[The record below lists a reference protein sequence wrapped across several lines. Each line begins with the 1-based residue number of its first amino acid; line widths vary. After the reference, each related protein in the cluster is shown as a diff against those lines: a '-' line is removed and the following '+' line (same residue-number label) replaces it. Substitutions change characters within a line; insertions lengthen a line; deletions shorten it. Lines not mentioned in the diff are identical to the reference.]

1 MTRKEIEELTDEE
14 IIDLY
19 KTLDNIIKELEKEV
33 EGDDNDNW
41 I

>member
-19 KTLDNIIKELEKEV
+19 KTLGNIIKELEKEV
-33 EGDDNDNW
+33 EGE
-41 I
+41 

>member
-33 EGDDNDNW
+33 EGNNNDNW

>member
-33 EGDDNDNW
+33 EVYNNDN
-41 I
+41 

>member
-33 EGDDNDNW
+33 EGDDNDN
-41 I
+41 

>member
-33 EGDDNDNW
+33 EGNNNDN
-41 I
+41 

>member
-19 KTLDNIIKELEKEV
+19 NLLNSFIKELEKEV
-33 EGDDNDNW
+33 EGDNLDK
-41 I
+41 

>member
-19 KTLDNIIKELEKEV
+19 KTLDNTIKELEKEV
-33 EGDDNDNW
+33 EGEDNDN
-41 I
+41 

>member
-19 KTLDNIIKELEKEV
+19 KTLDNIIIELEKEV
-33 EGDDNDNW
+33 EGDNNDN
-41 I
+41 

>member
-33 EGDDNDNW
+33 EGDNNDN
-41 I
+41 

>member
-19 KTLDNIIKELEKEV
+19 KTLDNTIKELEKEV
-33 EGDDNDNW
+33 EGDNNDNR

>member
-33 EGDDNDNW
+33 EGE
-41 I
+41 

>member
-19 KTLDNIIKELEKEV
+19 KTLDNTIKELEKEV
-33 EGDDNDNW
+33 EGDNNDNW

>member
-33 EGDDNDNW
+33 EGDNNDNW

>member
-19 KTLDNIIKELEKEV
+19 KTLDNTIKELEKEV
-33 EGDDNDNW
+33 EGDNNDN
-41 I
+41 